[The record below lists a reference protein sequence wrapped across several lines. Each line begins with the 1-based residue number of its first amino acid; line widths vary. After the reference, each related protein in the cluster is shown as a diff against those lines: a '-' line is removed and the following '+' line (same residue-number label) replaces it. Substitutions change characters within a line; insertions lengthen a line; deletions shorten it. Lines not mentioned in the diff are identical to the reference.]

1 MSQHGAGHTRTAP
14 RPTLLD
20 LIKVVLRLGP
30 KQINDE
36 IQLAIGQLKTK
47 GVTAGIA
54 VGLMVAGLVFVTFL
68 IVALI
73 VAAVGAFALIFDVW
87 AAALI
92 VAGIFLLIALLFAL
106 VGYLRLKKALPLLPE
121 DAIRGLRLDLGVA
134 REGSEFDPKTLDRED
149 AERRRRKEQA
159 KKEAAERKKREAEQ
173 TGEGAPQKPP
183 YRELLRRTSLRRD
196 HLGSLQDQVRARLD
210 KESLKAELRG
220 AAGSARRRSS
230 GSDGSGGGTDS
241 SGSAESGERSGAADY
256 VQARWKPLAVL
267 GASTAAGAVFLRE
280 LTKK

>member
-14 RPTLLD
+14 RPTFLD

-134 REGSEFDPKTLDRED
+134 REGSGFDPKTLDRED

-230 GSDGSGGGTDS
+230 GGGTDS
-241 SGSAESGERSGAADY
+241 SDSAESGERAGAADY